1 MLKRIFTPRMLSGL
15 PILLFLVLAIWA
27 ILFMGLWKVNEGKN
41 RGVIKY
47 DVISYYSYLP
57 ATVVY
62 GDVTLGFIEDKSFLQ
77 QNKFWY
83 EVLDNGNHLVITSM
97 GLSFMYA
104 PFFFVAHWLAPALGQ
119 TADGFSNI
127 YQLMLIISGL
137 FYAFLGLILLR
148 RLLLKYFDPLVTA
161 LVLIAIALGTNLF
174 YYSTREAAMP
184 HSHNF
189 FLITLFLT
197 LVLRWYKKPVWQN
210 SLVLGI
216 VFGLIALVR
225 PSNILLLLFLVLYGV
240 SGWKSFTE
248 RVLFYLKRWHLLL
261 VMLLGFFLPWL
272 PQFLYWKAV
281 TGQYLF
287 FTYAEKGATF
297 YWAHPHIFD
306 SLFSFRKGWL
316 IYTPVMAIALVGM
329 FYMRRWARPWFLA
342 LLIYVIAMIYVQSSW
357 WSWWFGGGFGL
368 RPYISMYPLLAIPL
382 AYLIKH
388 LRQKPQQWAMG
399 AITALI
405 LLLSAYQLFQ
415 TRQFTTK
422 AIHFSGC
429 TFQSYKENFM
439 KMRPTHFSWEMLEL
453 PDYNLARLG
462 IHVSYSTGEDKEEWL
477 SLEKAEAFE
486 RIGEEIA
493 ADPKLQ
499 RQIGRY
505 AEREGV
511 AMDTAMNLVLERMY
525 FRKTN

>member
-1 MLKRIFTPRMLSGL
+1 MKRIFTIRNLSGL
-15 PILLFLVLAIWA
+15 PILLFLILSIWA
-27 ILFMGLWKVNEGKN
+27 ILFMGLWKVNDGKD

-57 ATVVY
+57 ATVIY
-62 GDVTLGFIEDKSFLQ
+62 GDATLGFIEDKSFLA

-83 EVLDNGNHLVITSM
+83 EVLDNGNNLVVTSM

-104 PFFFVAHWLAPALGQ
+104 PFFFMAHWLAPVLGQ
-119 TADGFSNI
+119 NPDGFSNI

-148 RLLLKYFDPLVTA
+148 RLLLKYFDPVVTS
-161 LVLIAIALGTNLF
+161 LVLVAVALGTNLF

-189 FLITLFLT
+189 FLITLFVT
-197 LVLRWYKKPVWQN
+197 LVLRWYRNPVWQN
-210 SLVLGI
+210 SLLLGL

-225 PSNILLLLFLVLYGV
+225 PSNILLFLFLLLYGV
-240 SGWKSFTE
+240 SGWKSFSG
-248 RVLFYLKRWHLLL
+248 RVLFYLQRWYL
-261 VMLLGFFLPWL
+261 VLIMLLGFFIPWI

-281 TGQYLF
+281 TGHYIF

-297 YWAHPHIFD
+297 YWAHPHIID

-316 IYTPVMAIALVGM
+316 IYTPVMVIALVGM
-329 FYMRRWARPWFLA
+329 FGLRRWAREWFLA
-342 LLIYVIAMIYVQSSW
+342 LVIYVIAMIYVQSSW
-357 WSWWFGGGFGL
+357 WCWWFGGGFGL
-368 RPYISMYPLLAIPL
+368 RHYVSMYPLLAISM
-382 AYLIKH
+382 AYLLSR
-388 LRQKPQQWAMG
+388 LRLKKRPWAFG
-399 AITALI
+399 AITALVLI
-405 LLLSAYQLFQ
+405 LSAYQLFQ

-422 AIHFSGC
+422 AIHYSGT
-429 TFQSYKENFM
+429 TFQSYKENFL
-439 KMRPTHFSWEMLEL
+439 KLRPTHSSWEMLEL

-462 IHVSYSTGEDKEEWL
+462 IHVSYSTGEDKEEWR
-477 SLEKAEAFE
+477 SLDKVEAKEK
-486 RIGEEIA
+486 IGEEIA

-505 AEREGV
+505 AEREGLP
-511 AMDTAMNLVLERMY
+511 MDTAMSRVLERMY
-525 FRKTN
+525 YRKTN